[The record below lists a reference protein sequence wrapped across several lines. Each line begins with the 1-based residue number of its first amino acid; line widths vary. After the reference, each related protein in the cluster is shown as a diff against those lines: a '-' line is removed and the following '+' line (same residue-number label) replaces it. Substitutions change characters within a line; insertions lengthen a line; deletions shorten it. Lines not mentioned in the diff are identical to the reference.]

1 MIREL
6 ICVACPLGCPLSVE
20 LNDKGEVLSVSGNTC
35 PRGEKYAVDE
45 CTNPVRMLTSTVK
58 VNGGSLPV
66 VPVKTSK
73 PIPKDK
79 MFECMQ
85 VINSEVVDAPV
96 KMGEIIIC
104 NVCDTGADIVATN
117 EV

>member
-1 MIREL
+1 MIKEL
-6 ICVACPLGCPLSVE
+6 ICVACPLGCALSVE

-79 MFECMQ
+79 MFECMK

-96 KMGEIIIC
+96 RMGEVIIC